1 MSQTEIVSEF
11 SLLDGKLKCQ
21 YYNSGEAIG
30 EAVGYYDNGRLRFKY
45 PLLKGDISGIGRVW
59 SDDGM
64 LLGEEAF
71 HAGLRH
77 GRRKEWHPNGA
88 LKLEARYV
96 ANLLEGEYKE
106 WFENGKYKQQ
116 REYQQGLIHGVCLE
130 WYPNGQLK
138 TRAAYRFNRMHG
150 IYKAWNETGA
160 LLDKSIFVRGV
171 RMSGDLGERIEKG
184 KLTAKLILRTAN
196 TAVRRICL
204 EEFGYARF
212 LAELPHQIL
221 DRSGEYEL
229 VKIDWHKREEPI
241 CLVKVKCPSTGAFY
255 TLRVPTTMKT
265 VKEAVAWTFDVN
277 AGEYLPEVET

>member
-11 SLLDGKLKCQ
+11 SLLAGKLKCQ
-21 YYNSGEAIG
+21 YYASGEVIG
-30 EAVGYYDNGRLRFKY
+30 EAVGYYDNGTHRFKY
-45 PLLKGDISGIGRVW
+45 PLRKGVLSGIGRTW
-59 SDDGM
+59 HENGT
-64 LLGEEAF
+64 LHGEEAF
-71 HAGLRH
+71 RNGLRH
-77 GRRKEWHPNGA
+77 GRKKEWHPNGV
-88 LKLEARYV
+88 LKLEAHY
-96 ANLLEGEYKE
+96 AAGFLEGEYKE

-116 REYQQGLIHGVCLE
+116 REYQQGSIHGTCLE
-130 WYPNGQLK
+130 WYPDGKLK
-138 TRAAYRFNRMHG
+138 IRAAYRFNRLHG
-150 IYKAWNETGA
+150 IYKVWTETGA

-171 RMSGDLGERIEKG
+171 RMSGDLGARIESG

-212 LAELPHQIL
+212 LAELPHDIL

-265 VKEAVAWTFDVN
+265 VKEAVAWTFGMEQ
-277 AGEYLPEVET
+277 GEYFPEMET